1 MDGLQ
6 PASARGLV
14 RAAEQW
20 ADAGCLT
27 DLRIPAGGERGL
39 QGGACGGIRA
49 WAAGAAVQLERL
61 QGGACGGIRA
71 WAAGAAVQ
79 LENVGSCR
87 VQTCGS
93 ADCGSG
99 VRVLGVGCA
108 YGEPRGQTCSSGW
121 TSLLWLS
128 ETPGGCRHEN
138 EQRGRRRG
146 FCSSLSARNQATEV
160 RVQLPPCLPPSLPP
174 SLPLSLCA
182 VA

>member
-1 MDGLQ
+1 MRRTGQKGDCASGPWATEEVVDGLQ

-87 VQTCGS
+87 VQTC
-93 ADCGSG
+93 ADRS
-99 VRVLGVGCA
+99 VD
-108 YGEPRGQTCSSGW
+108 
-121 TSLLWLS
+121 
-128 ETPGGCRHEN
+128 PG
-138 EQRGRRRG
+138 
-146 FCSSLSARNQATEV
+146 
-160 RVQLPPCLPPSLPP
+160 
-174 SLPLSLCA
+174 
-182 VA
+182 

>member
-49 WAAGAAVQLERL
+49 WAAGAAVQLE
-61 QGGACGGIRA
+61 
-71 WAAGAAVQ
+71 
-79 LENVGSCR
+79 NVGSCR

-93 ADCGSG
+93 LSG
-99 VRVLGVGCA
+99 RWIRGEGVGC
-108 YGEPRGQTCSSGW
+108 GLRIW
-121 TSLLWLS
+121 
-128 ETPGGCRHEN
+128 
-138 EQRGRRRG
+138 
-146 FCSSLSARNQATEV
+146 
-160 RVQLPPCLPPSLPP
+160 
-174 SLPLSLCA
+174 
-182 VA
+182 

>member
-1 MDGLQ
+1 MRRKGDCASGPWDTEEVVDGLQ

-79 LENVGSCR
+79 LENVPRWVRAECR
-87 VQTCGS
+87 LAQ
-93 ADCGSG
+93 SG
-99 VRVLGVGCA
+99 RCIRGEAVGC
-108 YGEPRGQTCSSGW
+108 GLRIW
-121 TSLLWLS
+121 
-128 ETPGGCRHEN
+128 
-138 EQRGRRRG
+138 
-146 FCSSLSARNQATEV
+146 
-160 RVQLPPCLPPSLPP
+160 
-174 SLPLSLCA
+174 
-182 VA
+182 